1 MSPISVAVVGAG
13 ETGTPLLELLLDA
26 EFVTVMGVA
35 DLDPEQP
42 GMILAREHG
51 VTTTGSFMDLAE
63 LGEDVD
69 IIIDVTGV
77 AAVRDQLRRHLEQSH
92 NSHTILMHERIVML
106 VLSLISGHLVEMKHR
121 EQDYK

>member
-1 MSPISVAVVGAG
+1 MHAVSVAVVGAG
-13 ETGTPLLELLLDA
+13 ETGTPLLEVLLKAD
-26 EFVTVMGVA
+26 FVNVLGVA

-42 GMILAREHG
+42 GMVLARKHA
-51 VTTTGSFMDLAE
+51 VRTTGRFLDLAE
-63 LGEDVD
+63 LGNKVD

-77 AAVRDQLRRHLEQSH
+77 PVVRDELRRHLEQSQ

-106 VLSLISGHLVEMKHR
+106 VLSLISGRLIEMKHG